1 MAQKTKKSDSAKGAK
16 IRGTCSLEKKGKAVV
31 LSCTNAEAARKV
43 LSAAATQPVS
53 DAFVRRLAKQA
64 MVSWRKKSKG
74 EKRPV
79 LSEAEAKAL
88 WQKARK
94 DVAAHLGAEQTGK
107 EQVRTRERFMNELEQ
122 AIGIGVYRGRG
133 GQGPTT
139 DLFGPAEFEGAIKPI
154 GGARFQFGQGPTTD
168 LFGPAEFEG
177 AIKPGRRISDFDEL
191 PTRRRLEDED
201 DDLPTLRRLD
211 EIEEARTL
219 PRIPPFGPV
228 KGLPR
233 IPHPDDVKPRDRESK
248 IRRSQGRGSA
258 RR

>member
-64 MVSWRKKSKG
+64 MVSWRKKTKG
-74 EKRPV
+74 KKRPV
-79 LSEAEAKAL
+79 LSKSEANAL

-107 EQVRTRERFMNELEQ
+107 ALVRTRERFMNELEQ

-139 DLFGPAEFEGAIKPI
+139 DLFGPAEFEGAIKP
-154 GGARFQFGQGPTTD
+154 
-168 LFGPAEFEG
+168 
-177 AIKPGRRISDFDEL
+177 GRYISDFDEL
-191 PTRRRLEDED
+191 PTRRRLEDEEE
-201 DDLPTLRRLD
+201 DLPTQRRLN

-228 KGLPR
+228 RGLPR
-233 IPHPDDVKPRDRESK
+233 IPHPDDAKPS
-248 IRRSQGRGSA
+248 RR
-258 RR
+258 